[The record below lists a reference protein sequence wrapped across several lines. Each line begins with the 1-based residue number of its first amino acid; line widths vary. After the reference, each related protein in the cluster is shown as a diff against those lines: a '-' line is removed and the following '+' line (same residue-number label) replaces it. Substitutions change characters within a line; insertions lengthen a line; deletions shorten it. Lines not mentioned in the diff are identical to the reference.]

1 MHSKLIMRYFYFG
14 LDSNELRR
22 KLARGEEE
30 QADKIREFNEEVQ
43 LLVIICKH
51 GYMYMREGN
60 KNSSTYEQREEIGL
74 WEKNWPHAVQ
84 YTVKPDYVGVCLEL
98 INICVN

>member
-1 MHSKLIMRYFYFG
+1 MYLNYCLQVSIFLKNAFKIIKEILYFG

-43 LLVIICKH
+43 L
-51 GYMYMREGN
+51 
-60 KNSSTYEQREEIGL
+60 
-74 WEKNWPHAVQ
+74 
-84 YTVKPDYVGVCLEL
+84 
-98 INICVN
+98 